1 MALKQRQSSH
11 SGDMVDD
18 VRAGE
23 EFSLFPGLSRYRTA
37 ITFTSAARARAS
49 SIRLG

>member
-37 ITFTSAARARAS
+37 ITFTSPRARAS